1 MDSIS
6 EKSAPISL
14 RYVGG
19 TLELHGLAPDHEIAQ
34 DFTGLVKWDK
44 RSRCWRSAGYLYAAV
59 VKWLVRKALNY
70 EDSARAY
77 EKLSLTYELKGREP
91 RPYQREA
98 VDAWLSHG
106 AQGVVVLPTGA
117 GKSLVALLAIAD
129 RQRSALVVAPT
140 LDLVRQWYDLLRACF
155 SVEVGILGGGEF
167 DMKAIT
173 VSTYDSAH
181 LHVDYWGNRFGLV
194 VFDEVHHLPGPSFQ
208 AAARL
213 SLAPYRLGLTAT
225 PERADGADASIDE
238 LVGPIVFRRDI
249 VEMTGQFLSEYE
261 TVRVAVQLSPEER
274 EQYDEARTTYLDFT
288 RRHGI
293 KFNGPNAW
301 ARFIQRAAGSRE
313 GRRALDAY
321 RKQKNLAVAA
331 SAKLSALGDL
341 LIKHGR
347 DRCLIFTLDNLTV
360 YGISRQFL
368 IPAITHQTKVKE
380 RSEILARF
388 SEGSYGAVVTSRV
401 LNEGVDVPDANV
413 AIVMSG
419 TGSVREHVQRL
430 GRILRPRDGK
440 RAILYELVTSQTA
453 ETGTSERRRDHL
465 AYR

>member
-1 MDSIS
+1 M
-6 EKSAPISL
+6 EALPPNNVPISIK
-14 RYVGG
+14 YVGG
-19 TLELHGLAPDHEIAQ
+19 TVELHGLGPEHEISQ
-34 DFTGLVKWDK
+34 DFAGLTKWDK
-44 RSRCWRSAGYLYAAV
+44 RSRCWRSAGHLYAAI
-59 VKWLVRKALNY
+59 VKWFVRKGLSY
-70 EDSARAY
+70 EDNARAY
-77 EKLSLTYELKGREP
+77 EKLSLIYESKGRQA
-91 RPYQREA
+91 RPYQLDA
-98 VDAWLSHG
+98 LNAWLTEG
-106 AQGVVVLPTGA
+106 ARGVVVLPTGA

-129 RQRSALVVAPT
+129 RQRSSLIVAPT
-140 LDLVRQWYDLLRACF
+140 LDLVRQWYDLLTASF
-155 SVEVGILGGGEF
+155 SIDVGILGGGEF
-167 DMKAIT
+167 DIRPIT

-181 LHVDYWGNRFGLV
+181 LHVEHWGNRFGLV
-194 VFDEVHHLPGPSFQ
+194 VFDEVHHLPSPSFQ
-208 AAARL
+208 AAALL

-225 PERADGADASIDE
+225 PERSDGADASIDE

-249 VEMTGQFLSEYE
+249 IEMTGQFLSEYE

-274 EQYDEARTTYLDFT
+274 EQYDEARATYLDFT

-301 ARFIQRAAGSRE
+301 ARFIQRAASSRE

-321 RKQKNLAVAA
+321 RKQKTLAVAA
-331 SAKLSALGDL
+331 SAKLSTLGEL
-341 LIKHGR
+341 LIRHGK
-347 DRCLIFTLDNLTV
+347 DRCLIFTVDNLTV

-453 ETGTSERRRDHL
+453 ETGTSERRRDHM